1 MPIKCQHVAPR
12 PSCIPPRTQS
22 ESRSFVNPKL
32 LRGAGLA
39 GTPAG
44 KRALRS
50 GVLALVLA
58 LGLPAAALAAPLPP
72 DPPRPHGPPHGPP
85 GPAVTVLHLRETAEK
100 TLVPDRLRLE
110 MRAQESGADP
120 RTVQAA
126 INRRMASALQ
136 HAHQAA
142 GIAVETGNYA
152 LFEETP
158 PHAPPR
164 WRGSQSLILMGEDSA
179 RMLKLAGELQSD
191 GLIMSSMTY
200 EVSPEVLR
208 GTQEDLTAEA
218 LAALGQRAAAIAD
231 RLHLKVLRY
240 RTLTVGNAESGP
252 PPVLRGAAMATA
264 MAMPAPVA
272 APGRAQIRLTVSAEL
287 ILGPAP
293 PPHP

>member
-58 LGLPAAALAAPLPP
+58 LGLPAAALAAPLPS
-72 DPPRPHGPPHGPP
+72 DPPPPHGPP

-120 RTVQAA
+120 RAVQAA

-136 HAHQAA
+136 QAHQAA

-164 WRGSQSLILMGEDSA
+164 WQGSQSLILTGEDSA

-208 GTQEDLTAEA
+208 DTQEDLTAEA
-218 LAALGQRAAAIAD
+218 LAALDRRAAAVAD

-240 RTLTVGNAESGP
+240 RTLTVGNAESGL
-252 PPVLRGAAMATA
+252 PPVLRGAAMAT
-264 MAMPAPVA
+264 AMPAPVA